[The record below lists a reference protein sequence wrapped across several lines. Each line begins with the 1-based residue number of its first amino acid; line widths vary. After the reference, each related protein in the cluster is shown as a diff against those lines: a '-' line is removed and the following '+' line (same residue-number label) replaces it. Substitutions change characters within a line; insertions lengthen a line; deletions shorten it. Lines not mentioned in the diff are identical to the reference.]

1 MRKMMALVAVI
12 ASCVLGARVASAGH
26 FEHWTDAERAEHE
39 QPTAEVAPCPP
50 PVAESCPAAVAP
62 DTVSHAIYW
71 STGADTYDDSQS
83 HPLRLLAYIIH
94 PVGYTLEWLVTRPFH
109 EVVAQP
115 DLEPIFGHDGHAY
128 YGESPFGVSGAR
140 GGRSESVYR

>member
-1 MRKMMALVAVI
+1 MALVAVV
-12 ASCVLGARVASAGH
+12 ASCVLGARAASAGH
-26 FEHWTDAERAEHE
+26 FEHWTEAEQAEHA
-39 QPTAEVAPCPP
+39 QRAAEVAP
-50 PVAESCPAAVAP
+50 PVEPCPAAVAP
-62 DTVSHAIYW
+62 VQSETVSREIYW
-71 STGADTYDDSQS
+71 RTGADAYDDSQS
-83 HPLRLLAYIIH
+83 NPLRILAYLIH

-140 GGRSESVYR
+140 DTADSVYR